1 MTSNKDRWN
10 NCLSRLGVVGD
21 TDIGTLCMKLRLVF
35 VDEILGEHR
44 QTYECFVAN
53 DVHYLEEASKFLH
66 DGFFASSLG
75 DLMPLAMATRLQSSL
90 LIITT
95 ALGSQP
101 IYVTPKDGA
110 MEGTII
116 LVYEPI
122 GSGHYNA
129 ALPYCDT
136 LSQVSMSSNV
146 SKCVS
151 CRCGVNKKNIGKVC
165 SHAWCTL
172 CLKV

>member
-1 MTSNKDRWN
+1 MDF
-10 NCLSRLGVVGD
+10 
-21 TDIGTLCMKLRLVF
+21 LRAHLV
-35 VDEILGEHR
+35 
-44 QTYECFVAN
+44 
-53 DVHYLEEASKFLH
+53 
-66 DGFFASSLG
+66 
-75 DLMPLAMATRLQSSL
+75 MPLAMATRLQSSL

-122 GSGHYNA
+122 GSGHYDA

-151 CRCGVNKKNIGKVC
+151 LQINKKILE
-165 SHAWCTL
+165 SLLTWCTL
-172 CLKV
+172 CHLMSKWCACTTAKSRQENKTSSFVPSRHSKKQKVCSRERRDSIHWYLVRV